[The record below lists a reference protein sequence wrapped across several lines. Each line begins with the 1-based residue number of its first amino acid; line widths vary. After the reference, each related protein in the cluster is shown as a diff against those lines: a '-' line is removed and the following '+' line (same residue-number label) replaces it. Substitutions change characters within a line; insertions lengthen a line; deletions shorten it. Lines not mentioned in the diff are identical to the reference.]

1 MQFGKYTLTTYSL
14 NISTFKKIKTKQSE
28 NTNRAKLKCE
38 TPLKNGFWTE

>member
-14 NISTFKKIKTKQSE
+14 NISTLKIKTKQSE

-38 TPLKNGFWTE
+38 TPLKNGFQTE